1 MAADMEH
8 LRDMALFVSLVNAMS
23 FSRAAD
29 SLGMPKSSL
38 SRRIA
43 GLEAAIGV
51 RLLNRTTRRIE
62 LTEAGA
68 IYYARCKEIVEAA
81 SVAHEQLKDMVE
93 TPRGHLRVSMVAD
106 DLGTIMLAP
115 LVAAFARRH
124 PGITFEIDLSPR
136 RVDLLSEHFDVA
148 IRVGEQPDSS
158 MTARRLAMVQPALY
172 AAPAYL
178 GARGCPDH
186 PSVLASHDCI
196 RLPLGQAGGRWTLTR
211 DGEALEID
219 VGGTFAVN
227 NMGMAKRLAALGM
240 GIGAVDDAMAR
251 DEVIS
256 GQLIPVLPDWGLA
269 PIPVYAFTATRLLP
283 AKTRAFIDFLANR
296 GRAADAT

>member
-81 SVAHEQLKDMVE
+81 SVAHEQLKDMV
-93 TPRGHLRVSMVAD
+93 
-106 DLGTIMLAP
+106 
-115 LVAAFARRH
+115 
-124 PGITFEIDLSPR
+124 
-136 RVDLLSEHFDVA
+136 
-148 IRVGEQPDSS
+148 
-158 MTARRLAMVQPALY
+158 
-172 AAPAYL
+172 
-178 GARGCPDH
+178 
-186 PSVLASHDCI
+186 
-196 RLPLGQAGGRWTLTR
+196 
-211 DGEALEID
+211 
-219 VGGTFAVN
+219 
-227 NMGMAKRLAALGM
+227 
-240 GIGAVDDAMAR
+240 
-251 DEVIS
+251 
-256 GQLIPVLPDWGLA
+256 
-269 PIPVYAFTATRLLP
+269 
-283 AKTRAFIDFLANR
+283 
-296 GRAADAT
+296 